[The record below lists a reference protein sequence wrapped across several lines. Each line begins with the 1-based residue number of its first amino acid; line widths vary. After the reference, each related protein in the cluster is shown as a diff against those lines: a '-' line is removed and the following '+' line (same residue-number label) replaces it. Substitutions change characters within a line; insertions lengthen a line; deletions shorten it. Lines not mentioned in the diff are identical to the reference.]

1 MTSVPECTFCPVP
14 AHEIGHS
21 LCISLME
28 KAVYEAVFWWVCF
41 VCKLSFQD
49 KHYRTN
55 RCSGC
60 SVKCYPKA
68 VIHHIENMTKLVA
81 RFCLEGL
88 HQALAIFFFCMKT
101 VITRSSLFSLG
112 QDLELAKMRTYE
124 QWIVWGKLQG
134 WTESWVVLAGRT
146 GRASSLVFSIYFTSC
161 KRSAMGFWSVA
172 TKVSSRGLPF
182 V

>member
-1 MTSVPECTFCPVP
+1 MTSVPECTFCPAP

-55 RCSGC
+55 KCSGC

-68 VIHHIENMTKLVA
+68 VFHHIENMMKLVA
-81 RFCLEGL
+81 GFCLEGL
-88 HQALAIFFFCMKT
+88 HQALAIFFFFLYEDCNYQK
-101 VITRSSLFSLG
+101 FSFLLRPRLG
-112 QDLELAKMRTYE
+112 
-124 QWIVWGKLQG
+124 VGKNENLWAVNCLRETSRMNRIMGSAG
-134 WTESWVVLAGRT
+134 WKDRESKL
-146 GRASSLVFSIYFTSC
+146 L
-161 KRSAMGFWSVA
+161 GFFH
-172 TKVSSRGLPF
+172 LLHIL
-182 V
+182 